1 MRVLYFDCSMGAAGD
16 MISAGLYELLGDSD
30 KKTFTDKLSTII
42 KGLGDVNFSYDRSMK
57 GGVTGTHF
65 KVVVNG
71 TEEKS
76 VDVHSAAEPPHGAP
90 VPPQGVPERPVVM
103 PAHHSEERERYL
115 RNHPEA
121 NSHTYRRDDA
131 NAGAPVPLH
140 GAPVPP
146 HGAPVPPHGAPVPPH
161 GAPVPPHG
169 APVHAAEAHEHGNS
183 FRDIKVM
190 AAGFP
195 APPDAR
201 ENFLAVY
208 KLIAEAESNAHGKPV
223 DEIHFHEVGAKD
235 AVVDIMSVCLL
246 MDMIKP
252 DKVIVSPIRTGYGK
266 VECAHGII
274 PVPAPATEFLL
285 KDIPVYQG
293 DIEGEL
299 CTPTGAAL
307 IRHFANEFG
316 DMPNIRTVKEGHGM
330 GVKDYKNPNCVT
342 IILGEDIESAKQ
354 DALCMKTDTVCTLE
368 CNIDDMTGEALGY
381 AKEALMNCGALDVYT
396 TAISMKKDRPGVLL
410 TVICWPDDK
419 TKIVSDIFRL
429 TSTIGI
435 RERICERYVLDRQ
448 MSQVNTQFGQVNVKT
463 VSGYGVSRYKYEY
476 EDLRRIAESKGISIA
491 EAEKLIRGNM

>member
-42 KGLGDVNFSYDRSMK
+42 KGLGDVSFSYDRSMK

-131 NAGAPVPLH
+131 NAGAPVP
-140 GAPVPP
+140 P
-146 HGAPVPPHGAPVPPH
+146 HGAPG
-161 GAPVPPHG
+161 
-169 APVHAAEAHEHGNS
+169 HAAEAHEHGNS

-235 AVVDIMSVCLL
+235 AVVDIMSVCIL

-435 RERICERYVLDRQ
+435 RERICERYVLDRH

-476 EDLRRIAESKGISIA
+476 EDLRRIAESKGISIS

>member
-42 KGLGDVNFSYDRSMK
+42 KGLGDVSFSYDRSMK

-76 VDVHSAAEPPHGAP
+76 VDVHSAAELPHGAP
-90 VPPQGVPERPVVM
+90 VPPQGLQERPVVM
-103 PAHHSEERERYL
+103 LAHHSEERERYL

-131 NAGAPVPLH
+131 NAGAPVP
-140 GAPVPP
+140 P
-146 HGAPVPPHGAPVPPH
+146 HGAPVPPHGAP
-161 GAPVPPHG
+161 G
-169 APVHAAEAHEHGNS
+169 HAAEAHEHGNS
-183 FRDIKVM
+183 FRNIKVM

>member
-42 KGLGDVNFSYDRSMK
+42 KGLGDVSFSYDRSMK

-131 NAGAPVPLH
+131 NAGAPVP
-140 GAPVPP
+140 P
-146 HGAPVPPHGAPVPPH
+146 HGAPVPPHGAP
-161 GAPVPPHG
+161 G
-169 APVHAAEAHEHGNS
+169 HAAEAHEHGNS

-235 AVVDIMSVCLL
+235 AVVDIMSVCIL

-435 RERICERYVLDRQ
+435 RERICERYVLDRH